1 MMLHNSSDITKLSGY
16 RGDVVKKIGSI
27 KEPSSSRAA
36 SKSAEKRFFK
46 TEMFF

>member
-27 KEPSSSRAA
+27 KQSGSRAA